1 LPTVCGKP
9 SGPKVRGRLDDADFV
24 GTAGTGCGICVAA
37 ATDGHDS
44 ASPVAATL
52 SPPVSVAP
60 PPGPRTPRCPIY
72 SPPQA
77 LRAKCWATCCALHGI
92 FQSLSR
98 MSPLTRHRR
107 SWVQAARMFG
117 AAPAP
122 AIPMK
127 FSNSIG
133 TGAKPALRSSN
144 TASSQGTTI
153 AYEGGRSDLQSTA
166 PSLPRSA
173 RMQGP
178 GVLEAVTS
186 QQGTM
191 ENLRVLTGIPCRL
204 ALLRPQQRTG
214 RGRDANHVN
223 FSPSGS

>member
-1 LPTVCGKP
+1 MTLTSLGLQALAAAFVLPLPLMDTTALPRLRPLSRHLCRWRHR
-9 SGPKVRGRLDDADFV
+9 RGRAPHAV
-24 GTAGTGCGICVAA
+24 PSTV
-37 ATDGHDS
+37 HRK
-44 ASPVAATL
+44 L
-52 SPPVSVAP
+52 S
-60 PPGPRTPRCPIY
+60 G
-72 SPPQA
+72 Q
-77 LRAKCWATCCALHGI
+77 KCWATCCALHGI